1 MFRSQSSDHHQG
13 SITVLVQ
20 LLLIDLHVSLYSG
33 MWLYVVCASVHTIYL
48 YHTERYIVCT
58 DAQTTYSHIPE
69 YNEACMPISSN
80 CTSTVIDP

>member
-1 MFRSQSSDHHQG
+1 MFLSQSSEHHQG

-20 LLLIDLHVSLYSG
+20 LLLIGVHASSYSG
-33 MWLYVVCASVHTIYL
+33 MWLD
-48 YHTERYIVCT
+48 RYIVCT

-69 YNEACMPISSN
+69 YDEACTPISSN

>member
-20 LLLIDLHVSLYSG
+20 LLLTGVHARTMYS
-33 MWLYVVCASVHTIYL
+33 YITRHHTD
-48 YHTERYIVCT
+48 RYIVCT
-58 DAQTTYSHIPE
+58 DAQITYSHIPE
-69 YNEACMPISSN
+69 YDEACTPISNN